1 MNVKRIAILL
11 TCVLLATLCLAQSD
25 TQKPAETAK
34 TPSASQQQLDDQQET
49 NALPTSRQKL
59 GGHDPTAR
67 ISRETLHELLM
78 LPYYSVFDNLAFRV
92 NGDTV
97 TLYGQVVRP
106 TLKSDAEN
114 VIKDIEGVEKVVNN
128 IEVLPP
134 SPNDDRLRAAVYR
147 AVYGFGSLS
156 RYSWGAVPSI
166 HIIVNRGH
174 VTLTGAVDNETDK
187 NLAGMRAKT
196 VSGAFSV
203 TNNLQ
208 VIPSGK
214 DQEKKEGA
222 KK

>member
-1 MNVKRIAILL
+1 MKTIALIL
-11 TCVLLATLCLAQSD
+11 TCVLFAAVCFAQSNS
-25 TQKPAETAK
+25 QKPAQAAK
-34 TPSASQQQLDDQQET
+34 TPAAGQQQSAAEQGT

-59 GGHDPTAR
+59 GAGTDPTAR
-67 ISRETLHELLM
+67 ISREALHELLM
-78 LPYYSVFDNLAFRV
+78 LPYYSVFDNLAFSV
-92 NGDTV
+92 NGNTV

-114 VIKDIEGVEKVVNN
+114 VIKGIEGVDKVVNN

-134 SPNDDRLRAAVYR
+134 SPNDDRLRHALYR
-147 AVYGFGSLS
+147 SIYGFSNLS

-187 NLAGMRAKT
+187 NLAGIRAKT
-196 VSGAFSV
+196 VPGAFSV

-214 DQEKKEGA
+214 EEA

>member
-1 MNVKRIAILL
+1 MNVKTIAILL
-11 TCVLLATLCLAQSD
+11 ACVLLATLCFAQSSS
-25 TQKPAETAK
+25 QKPAQGAK
-34 TPSASQQQLDDQQET
+34 TPSAGQQQTADQQGT
-49 NALPTSRQKL
+49 DALPSSRQKL

-92 NGDTV
+92 DGNTV
-97 TLYGQVVRP
+97 TLLGQVVRP

-114 VIKDIEGVEKVVNN
+114 VVKDIEGVEKVVNN

-147 AVYGFGSLS
+147 SVYGFGSLS
-156 RYSWGAVPSI
+156 KYSWGAVPSI

-187 NLAGMRAKT
+187 NLAGIRAKT
-196 VSGAFSV
+196 VPGAFSV

-208 VIPSGK
+208 VIQSGK
-214 DQEKKEGA
+214 QEA